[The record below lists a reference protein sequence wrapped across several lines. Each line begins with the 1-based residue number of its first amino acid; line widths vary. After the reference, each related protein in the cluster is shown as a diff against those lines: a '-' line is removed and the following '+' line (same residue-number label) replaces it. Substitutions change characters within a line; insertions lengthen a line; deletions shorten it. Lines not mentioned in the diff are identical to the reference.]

1 MRLVDAE
8 TLKVCGLR
16 PADSLLVGLS
26 GGADSVALLHSL
38 CACQND
44 GQLLGLGAAH
54 LHHGI
59 RGASADADA
68 AFCEALCREW
78 EIPLVIGR
86 VDAPGYAKAKGQ
98 SLELAAREL
107 RYAFLREQAAKFG
120 ADAIAVA
127 HHADDQAETL
137 LLHLMRGSGRTGL
150 AGMRMRSSDIVRP
163 LLHTRRRDI
172 EAYLAENGL
181 SACSDETNALLDAA
195 RNRVRHELLPEMERF
210 NPRIREALCRLAAFM
225 AADEDYLDALAQT
238 ALRNA
243 ALAEGYARR
252 MLKELAEPIRSR
264 ALLRL
269 LRDCQEG
276 EVRSSD
282 VRRVEALLGANTGSA
297 IQLKG
302 GRAAWLENDALML
315 GLMPGEQRF
324 ETPFIA
330 DGETRLP
337 QGRLYAAPARSFQKP
352 ADGFMACVR
361 ASAIPQDAVV
371 RTRRDGDIFF
381 PFGAPGKKLLSDYL
395 IDRKCP
401 RTRRDMPLLC
411 GGGEVLWVIGFSVS
425 ERLRVTEDTQDLLL
439 IRYEEDGPD
448 GDDAG

>member
-8 TLKVCGLR
+8 TLKACAIR
-16 PADSLLVGLS
+16 PTDSLLVGLS
-26 GGADSVALLHSL
+26 GGPDSVALLHSL
-38 CACQND
+38 YTCQND
-44 GQLLGLGAAH
+44 GQLGGLSAAH

-68 AFCEALCREW
+68 AFCEALCQKW
-78 EIPLVIGR
+78 NVPLVIGH

-98 SLELAAREL
+98 SLEQAAREL
-107 RYAFLREQAAKFG
+107 RYAFLREQAAASG

-150 AGMRMRSSDIVRP
+150 AGMRMRSADVVRP
-163 LLHTRRRDI
+163 LLRKRRCDI

-195 RNRVRHELLPEMERF
+195 RNRVRHELLPQMERF
-210 NPRIREALCRLAAFM
+210 NPRIREALCRLAEHM
-225 AADEDYLDALAQT
+225 AADEEYFWPLVD
-238 ALRNA
+238 A
-243 ALAEGYARR
+243 ALHDAALDGGHSRK
-252 MLKELAEPIRSR
+252 MLIGLAEPIRSR
-264 ALLRL
+264 VLLRL
-269 LRDCQEG
+269 LRDCQGG
-276 EVRSSD
+276 EVSFSD
-282 VRRVEALLGANTGSA
+282 IRRVEALLGANVGSS
-297 IQLKG
+297 IELKG

-315 GLMPGEQRF
+315 GFLPQARCF
-324 ETPFIA
+324 ETPFVA
-330 DGETRLP
+330 LGETWLP
-337 QGRLYAAPARSFQKP
+337 GGRLYAETARRFTKP
-352 ADGFMACVR
+352 VDGFSACVR
-361 ASAIPQDAVV
+361 GSAIPPGAVV
-371 RTRRDGDIFF
+371 RTRREGDRFH

-411 GGGEVLWVIGFSVS
+411 DGDEVLWVIGFTVS
-425 ERLRVTEDTQDLLL
+425 ERLRVYEDTEDLLW

-448 GDDAG
+448 ADNAG

>member
-1 MRLVDAE
+1 MRLLNAE
-8 TLKVCGLR
+8 TLRRCGLR
-16 PADSLLVGLS
+16 PMDSLLVGLS

-38 CACQND
+38 CACRKN
-44 GQLLGLGAAH
+44 GQLRSLCAAH

-68 AFCEALCREW
+68 AFCEALCRQW
-78 EIPLVIGR
+78 QVPLVMGH

-98 SLELAAREL
+98 GLEQAAREL

-150 AGMRMRSSDIVRP
+150 AGMRMRTGDIVRP

-210 NPRIREALCRLAAFM
+210 NPRIREALCRLAEHM
-225 AADEDYLDALAQT
+225 AADEDFLEALAET
-238 ALRNA
+238 ALRDA
-243 ALAEGYARR
+243 ALAEGYSRKT
-252 MLKELAEPIRSR
+252 LKELAEPIRSR
-264 ALLRL
+264 VLLGL

-276 EVRSSD
+276 EVSFSD

-297 IQLKG
+297 IQLRG

-315 GLMPGEQRF
+315 GLMKGEQCF

-330 DGETRLP
+330 VGETRLP
-337 QGRLYAAPARSFQKP
+337 QGRLYAEPARRFQKP
-352 ADGFMACVR
+352 ADGFTACVR
-361 ASAIPQDAVV
+361 ASAIPPDAVV
-371 RTRRDGDIFF
+371 RTRRDGDIFY

-411 GGGEVLWVIGFSVS
+411 GGGEVLWVIGFTVS
-425 ERLRVTEDTQDLLL
+425 ERLRVGEDTQDLLL